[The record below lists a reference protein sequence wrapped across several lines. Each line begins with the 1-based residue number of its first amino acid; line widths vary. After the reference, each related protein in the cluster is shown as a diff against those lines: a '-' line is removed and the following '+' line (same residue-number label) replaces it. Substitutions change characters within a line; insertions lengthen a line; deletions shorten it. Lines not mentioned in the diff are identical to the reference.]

1 MVSSANI
8 TTSSARSTT
17 ILKPTTISST
27 KIANTTTTI
36 KTSASILTTTQ
47 SKPSFN
53 GSLFL
58 TLIGHVSLIIRLIF

>member
-17 ILKPTTISST
+17 TLKPTIIST
-27 KIANTTTTI
+27 KTTNTTTTI
-36 KTSASILTTTQ
+36 KITASILTTTQ